1 MKKIIVFL
9 LCLLLPV
16 FSFAETVRVYDSAGI
31 FTQQEKEALEDAI
44 REYRHTTKTDFAIL
58 TTDDYLG
65 ENMTKTIADNFYDSL
80 GIGIGNYHDGM
91 IFYID
96 MYNRAP
102 CISTCGFAVTLFP
115 DESINRLFDASHDLL
130 SQGQYAAAMQAVID
144 TALAMHDEYWS
155 QYIVD

>member
-1 MKKIIVFL
+1 MKKVIVLL

-16 FSFAETVRVYDSAGI
+16 CAISETVRVYDNAGL
-31 FTQQEKEALEDAI
+31 FTQEEKDALEQSI

-65 ENMTKTIADNFYDSL
+65 ENITQIIADNFYDSL
-80 GIGIGNYHDGM
+80 GLGIGKNHDGM

-96 MYNRAP
+96 MYNRLP
-102 CISTCGFAVTLFP
+102 CFSTCGFAITLLP
-115 DESINRLFDASHDLL
+115 NESLNRLFDAAHGFLVE
-130 SQGQYAAAMQAVID
+130 GKYAEATQAVID
-144 TALAMHDEYWS
+144 TALVMYDEYWS